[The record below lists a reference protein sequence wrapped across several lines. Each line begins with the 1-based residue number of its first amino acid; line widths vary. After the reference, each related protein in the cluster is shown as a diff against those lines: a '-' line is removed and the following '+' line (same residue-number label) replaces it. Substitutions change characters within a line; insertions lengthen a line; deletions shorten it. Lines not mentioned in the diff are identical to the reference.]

1 MSRIPPLDRADFSPE
16 LQAATAH
23 IPDDSLGSLRVFGH
37 APELALAWLHLVEA
51 VYRTG
56 LLPPRTVELVR
67 LRVASHN
74 QCPRCMSLR
83 LDPEEIDE
91 ETVCHLDS
99 MPVDSLE
106 GLNDAERA
114 AVRFGELLATDHH
127 QIDDE
132 MFVELAEHYSAAEI
146 TELVLKVGTFVGFGR
161 LGAAIR
167 LIDDLPEQYAKVG
180 RLTFKGS

>member
-1 MSRIPPLDRADFSPE
+1 
-16 LQAATAH
+16 
-23 IPDDSLGSLRVFGH
+23 
-37 APELALAWLHLVEA
+37 
-51 VYRTG
+51 
-56 LLPPRTVELVR
+56 
-67 LRVASHN
+67 
-74 QCPRCMSLR
+74 MSLR

-146 TELVLKVGTFVGFGR
+146 TELALKVGTFVGFGR